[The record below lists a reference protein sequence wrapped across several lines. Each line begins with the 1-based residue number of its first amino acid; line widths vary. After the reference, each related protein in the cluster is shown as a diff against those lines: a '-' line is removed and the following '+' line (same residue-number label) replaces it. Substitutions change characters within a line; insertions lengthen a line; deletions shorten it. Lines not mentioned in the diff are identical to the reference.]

1 MTIVVLIVALFIAVL
16 LVLFGAQNAQ
26 PVSLHFFS
34 WESSSVPLVL
44 SLGVAMFIGA
54 LLTFVVTLPGRLSAW
69 GERRGMQHR
78 LDERRRDDLRP
89 PPPAAPIPPTTP
101 APAAP
106 AEPPASNE
114 V

>member
-44 SLGVAMFIGA
+44 ALGVALFLGA
-54 LLTFVVTLPGRLSAW
+54 LLTFVVTLPGRLNAW
-69 GERRGMQHR
+69 RERRGMQYR
-78 LDERRRDDLRP
+78 LDEQHRDEP
-89 PPPAAPIPPTTP
+89 PPTP
-101 APAAP
+101 G
-106 AEPPASNE
+106 EPPASND